1 MPEAVTERPAKRR
14 SRRGGQNR
22 ILDPAK
28 VEELATLGVK
38 PPDIAKHQ
46 GVSRPAIVQF
56 LERHQLERKAVEEFR
71 QNRADLLSRVG
82 ALSLSALERGINSF
96 QQSIDDG
103 VFDLLS
109 PTAKAGALRDMAV
122 VHGTIY
128 DKERLER
135 GQSTENVSVMGKVI
149 ADVQGGLFKNQQVT
163 EEVARP
169 TKAHYSGNR
178 PEGDPSGE
186 KPGAGGPDG
195 SDVAIG
201 S

>member
-1 MPEAVTERPAKRR
+1 MPEAVTERPARAVYKF
-14 SRRGGQNR
+14 
-22 ILDPAK
+22 DPEK
-28 VEELATLGVK
+28 VRAYREQGLSVIEIGKLCGVAHTT
-38 PPDIAKHQ
+38 IW
-46 GVSRPAIVQF
+46 RF
-56 LERHQLERKAVEEFR
+56 LEAENIKAGRVKFYREHRADILSNLQDQVGTLLYGSIESLQKDIDNGVLDARTPERKAGIIR
-71 QNRADLLSRVG
+71 DL
-82 ALSLSALERGINSF
+82 
-96 QQSIDDG
+96 
-103 VFDLLS
+103 
-109 PTAKAGALRDMAV
+109 AV
-122 VHGTIY
+122 VKGVLF

-201 S
+201 